1 MKRRMAVSVFLV
13 FLWAC
18 QSPAPDAGREHIPG
32 DRSPGT
38 PTSAEGPPS
47 PTNLEIRPTS
57 VKKSTPTLEPS
68 PSPSLTPIESD
79 PIVELAFV
87 GDIMLGRSL
96 GERITRGEGETIF
109 ASVESTLQSADL
121 AVGNLECA
129 MGEGGVKA
137 HKYYTFLAP
146 PQSAALLKNAGF
158 DLLSLANN
166 HSFDFGT
173 EVFEQTMKLFD
184 ANGLGYVGAGFNE
197 DQARTPV
204 VFDVRGLRLAFLAY
218 VEVPK
223 EYIGGFD
230 PIVWTAGPDTPGVS
244 WADDEKIKQDL
255 KSVDPDV
262 DFTVVLF
269 HFGDEG
275 VDVPNPRQ
283 IQLSRM
289 AIEYG
294 ADLIVGSHPHV
305 LQSAEEYKG
314 RWIFYSMG
322 NFVFDEF
329 SEKSNRSAIL
339 WVQISRDTLP
349 EYSLLPLNIID
360 GMPRIGE

>member
-1 MKRRMAVSVFLV
+1 MKRRMAVCALII
-13 FLWAC
+13 FLWSC
-18 QSPAPDAGREHIPG
+18 QSPASNLERTAGSSSPDV
-32 DRSPGT
+32 
-38 PTSAEGPPS
+38 PTFAEGS
-47 PTNLEIRPTS
+47 PTPADLEIRPT
-57 VKKSTPTLEPS
+57 PTEKPAPTSEPI
-68 PSPSLTPIESD
+68 PSLTPSPTEFNPS
-79 PIVELAFV
+79 VELAFV
-87 GDIMLGRSL
+87 GDVMLGRSL
-96 GERITRGEGETIF
+96 GERITSGEGETIF

-121 AVGNLECA
+121 AIGNLECA

-158 DLLSLANN
+158 DLLTLANN

-173 EVFEQTMKLFD
+173 GVFQQTEKLLD
-184 ANGLGYVGAGFNE
+184 AHGLGYVGAGSSE
-197 DQARTPV
+197 DQARAPV
-204 VFDVRGLRLAFLAY
+204 VFDVRGFRLAFLAY

-230 PIVWTAGPDTPGVS
+230 PIVWAAGPDTPGVA

-275 VDVPNPRQ
+275 ADIPNPRQ
-283 IQLSRM
+283 IQLSRL
-289 AIEYG
+289 AIDYG
-294 ADLIVGSHPHV
+294 ADLIVGSHSHI
-305 LQSAEEYKG
+305 LQRAEEYQG

-329 SEKSNRSAIL
+329 TGKSNRSAIL
-339 WVQISRDTLP
+339 WITVSRDSP
-349 EYSLLPLNIID
+349 AEYSLLLLNIVD